1 VPFTERS
8 TETSAWEAIANLRHS
23 TMTGHLRT
31 PQLGD
36 LPVLLFPLADPAK
49 QPVWRRDQQGCRS
62 VTGGKDHP
70 GDLPCPVLYTIC
82 AVKGVPRPRRPKPAS
97 QNRKDHTMTSPD
109 QKTIDRVTT
118 LISEITDIPKTDLQP
133 GKRLAADLEI
143 DSLTTIELAVAIQD
157 EFNIDV
163 EDEKL
168 KQLKT
173 IQDITDLI
181 HTNHLTTS
189 P

>member
-1 VPFTERS
+1 
-8 TETSAWEAIANLRHS
+8 
-23 TMTGHLRT
+23 
-31 PQLGD
+31 
-36 LPVLLFPLADPAK
+36 
-49 QPVWRRDQQGCRS
+49 
-62 VTGGKDHP
+62 
-70 GDLPCPVLYTIC
+70 
-82 AVKGVPRPRRPKPAS
+82 
-97 QNRKDHTMTSPD
+97 MTSSD
-109 QKTIDRVTT
+109 QKTLDRVTT
-118 LISEITDIPKTDLQP
+118 LISEITDIPKADLQP

-163 EDEKL
+163 EDKKL
-168 KQLKT
+168 KELKT

>member
-1 VPFTERS
+1 
-8 TETSAWEAIANLRHS
+8 
-23 TMTGHLRT
+23 
-31 PQLGD
+31 
-36 LPVLLFPLADPAK
+36 
-49 QPVWRRDQQGCRS
+49 
-62 VTGGKDHP
+62 
-70 GDLPCPVLYTIC
+70 
-82 AVKGVPRPRRPKPAS
+82 
-97 QNRKDHTMTSPD
+97 MTSPD
-109 QKTIDRVTT
+109 EKTLDRVTT

-163 EDEKL
+163 EDKKL
-168 KQLKT
+168 KELKT